1 MGPRVLYSLGP
12 ERDWEVGTLIAGS
25 VDKQSHKSTIATYFL
40 SLCNALNLGS
50 EPTVDVLSVTDS
62 IKHAVPANQVVHL
75 DESPLLDNT
84 NKPWCGNRF
93 RAYEPRYAFMLNS
106 LITALAVSTGYEVR
120 QAVNIGAGGTGWL
133 IVFSV
138 SFGTLLAVYTV
149 FWKLWG
155 FGGGMVAPKPPMI
168 LSTNATKE
176 CFGKENAKYIVN
188 PNNCVVFPSMKP
200 TFAELLQLTPTGPM
214 SVSNSLKFA

>member
-1 MGPRVLYSLGP
+1 
-12 ERDWEVGTLIAGS
+12 
-25 VDKQSHKSTIATYFL
+25 
-40 SLCNALNLGS
+40 
-50 EPTVDVLSVTDS
+50 DS
-62 IKHAVPANQVVHL
+62 ITRTVPANQVVHL
-75 DESPLLDNT
+75 DESPLLDT
-84 NKPWCGNRF
+84 KNKPWCGNRF

-120 QAVNIGAGGTGWL
+120 QAVDIDVGGTGWL

-168 LSTNATKE
+168 LSANAAKE
-176 CFGKENAKYIVN
+176 CFGKENTKYIVN

-200 TFAELLQLTPTGPM
+200 TFAELLQLPSANVLSG
-214 SVSNSLKFA
+214 LKFA